1 MSAADVPETYST
13 LLALMRDRRS
23 VRRFRSQALPPGTP
37 DLLVEAA
44 RWAPSA
50 SNRQP
55 FRFVVVERPDT
66 RARMAALVR
75 EAVAKT
81 VERLPENQQSKVAAY
96 AKDFSGFA
104 EAPLVLA
111 AYHRSTNLLAELVGL
126 PAEADVGAV
135 SSVAAA
141 IMNLL
146 LAAHA
151 LGLGACWMTG
161 PLVAA
166 PALQALLEIPAG
178 WQLSALIPVGIP
190 DETPPA
196 PARRTPAQL
205 LRHHGGST

>member
-1 MSAADVPETYST
+1 MASDVLDTYST
-13 LLALMRDRRS
+13 LLTLMRGRRS
-23 VRRFRSQALPPGTP
+23 IRRFRPDALPPGTP
-37 DLLVEAA
+37 DLLLEAA

-55 FRFVVVERPDT
+55 FRFVAVESPDT

-75 EAVAKT
+75 EAVATT
-81 VERLPENQQSKVAAY
+81 VERLPEDRRDKVAAY
-96 AKDFSGFA
+96 ARDFSCFA
-104 EAPLVLA
+104 DAPLVLA
-111 AYHRSTNLLAELVGL
+111 AYHRSTNLLAEMVGL

-135 SSVAAA
+135 SSVSAA

-166 PALQALLEIPAG
+166 PALQALLEIPSG
-178 WQLSALIPVGIP
+178 WKLSAVIPVGIP

-196 PARRTPAQL
+196 PARRTSGQL
-205 LRHHGGST
+205 LRHHGGSR